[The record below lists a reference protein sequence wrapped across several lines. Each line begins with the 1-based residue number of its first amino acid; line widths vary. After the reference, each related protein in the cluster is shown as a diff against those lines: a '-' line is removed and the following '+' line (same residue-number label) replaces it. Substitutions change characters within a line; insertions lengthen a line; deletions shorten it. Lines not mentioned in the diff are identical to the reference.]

1 MGPNTRKTV
10 RHESQLFLEMGKY
23 KKTSLTPSITNTQ
36 EQELLIPHSAYYIIF
51 LYGCSK
57 PSTVHCSLGR
67 CTRFPT
73 THTKR
78 RTHG

>member
-51 LYGCSK
+51 L
-57 PSTVHCSLGR
+57 
-67 CTRFPT
+67 
-73 THTKR
+73 
-78 RTHG
+78 